1 MTRPVTWSL
10 SAQAALERLDG
21 KLFATT
27 TETAAILNYDSRTV
41 RAAIEAGEIPS
52 VRAGSTYRV
61 PVAWIR
67 EQARLGGQSAISET
81 LGIGTPAPANRQ
93 AAATA

>member
-27 TETAAILNYDSRTV
+27 TEAGAVLNYDPRTV

-67 EQARLGGQSAISET
+67 EQVRLGSRSGP
-81 LGIGTPAPANRQ
+81 TPQPA
-93 AAATA
+93 A